1 MQGNEEMRLEDLLY
15 KKSEWLKGTGPKS
28 DIVISSR
35 VRLAR
40 NINGF
45 QFFNWA
51 KQKEKEDILC
61 AVKAAI
67 EKSKFLKKS
76 LFLRMKDLTEIDRQ
90 FLVERHLMSMEHV
103 IEPEHKGL
111 LVDDRETVSIMIN
124 EEDHL
129 RMQVLQ
135 SGFNIIEAWRISN
148 EIDTDLGK
156 RMHYAFSPRWGYL
169 TACPTNTG
177 TGLRA
182 STMLHLPALVMTNQI
197 GKVFQAI
204 SKLGLTLRG
213 FYGEGTEAIGNFF
226 QVSNQV
232 TMGHSESDLM
242 DKINGI
248 VDKLV
253 KREETTRNI
262 LLSRSRDEIS
272 DKIWRAYG
280 TLKSARIITSNEA
293 IKLLSAIRL
302 GVDLGIAKEIDKAL
316 INELF
321 VLTQPAHLQKIEGK
335 LLNPSQRDYKRAD
348 IIRKKLTEGK

>member
-1 MQGNEEMRLEDLLY
+1 MKLEDLLY
-15 KKSEWLKGTGPKS
+15 RESEWLKGTGPKS

-51 KQKEKEDILC
+51 KQKEKEDILR
-61 AVKAAI
+61 AVKEMI

-76 LFLRMKDLTEIDRQ
+76 LFLKMKDLAEIDRQ
-90 FLVERHLMSMEHV
+90 FLVERHLMSPEHV
-103 IEPEHKGL
+103 IEPEYKGL
-111 LVDDRETVSIMIN
+111 LVDEKEIVSIMIN

-135 SGFNIIEAWRISN
+135 SGFNIIEAWRIAN

-156 RMHYAFSPRWGYL
+156 RMRYAFSPRWGYL

-182 STMLHLPALVMTNQI
+182 SIMLHLPALVMTNQI
-197 GKVFQAI
+197 GRVFQAI

-213 FYGEGTEAIGNFF
+213 FYGEGTEAVGNFF

-232 TMGHSESDLM
+232 TMGHSESDLI

-253 KREETTRNI
+253 KREESTRNI
-262 LLSRSRDEIS
+262 LLSRNKDEIS
-272 DKIWRAYG
+272 DKVWRAHG

-302 GVDLGIAKEIDKAL
+302 GVNLGIAGKIDRAL

-321 VLTQPAHLQKIEGK
+321 ILTQPAHLQKIEGK
-335 LLNPSQRDYKRAD
+335 PLNSNQRDYKRAD
-348 IIRKKLTEGK
+348 IIRKKLTGGK

>member
-1 MQGNEEMRLEDLLY
+1 MCLEDLLY
-15 KKSEWLKGTGPKS
+15 KESEWLKGTGPKS

-45 QFFNWA
+45 RFFNWA
-51 KQKEKEDILC
+51 KQKEKEDILNTI
-61 AVKAAI
+61 KDTI
-67 EKSKFLKKS
+67 EKSKFLKKA
-76 LFLRMKDLTEIDRQ
+76 LFLKMKDLTEIDRQ
-90 FLVERHLMSMEHV
+90 FLVERHLMSPEHV
-103 IEPEHKGL
+103 VDPEHKAL
-111 LVDDRETVSIMIN
+111 LVDDKETVSIMIN

-129 RMQVLQ
+129 RIQVLQ
-135 SGFNIIEAWRISN
+135 SGFNVLEAWRISN
-148 EIDTDLGK
+148 AIDTELGRK
-156 RMHYAFSPRWGYL
+156 MHYAFSPRWGYL

-182 STMLHLPALVMTNQI
+182 SIMLHLPALIMTNQI
-197 GKVFQAI
+197 GRVFQAI

-232 TMGHSESDLM
+232 TMGHSEIDLIG
-242 DKINGI
+242 KINGI

-253 KREETTRNI
+253 KREESTRNI
-262 LLSRSRDEIS
+262 LLSRNKDEIS

-293 IKLLSAIRL
+293 IKLLSIMRL
-302 GVDLGIAKEIDKAL
+302 GVNLGIADKVGKTL

-321 VLTQPAHLQKIEGK
+321 ILTQPAHLQKIEGK
-335 LLNPSQRDYKRAD
+335 ILNPNQRDYKRAD